1 MNFLSL
7 KLNPHY
13 VGKLIFGNKF
23 RLFLNNLF
31 IFFALFNFFL
41 TFAPV
46 FKIINSK

>member
-1 MNFLSL
+1 MRTFSL
-7 KLNPHY
+7 KLAPHY

-41 TFAPV
+41 TFAAV
-46 FKIINSK
+46 FKIILYK